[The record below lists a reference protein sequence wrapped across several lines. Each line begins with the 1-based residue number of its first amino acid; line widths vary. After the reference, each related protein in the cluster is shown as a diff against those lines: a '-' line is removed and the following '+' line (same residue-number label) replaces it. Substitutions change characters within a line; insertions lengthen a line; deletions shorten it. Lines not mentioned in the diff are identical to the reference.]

1 MKQTPREL
9 TPCKISHI
17 CRCSFNAQIIEVKK
31 YLPIITNLATT
42 AALNAKINEI
52 KNKIPNITNL
62 PTTTART
69 AAEYK
74 TPNVSNLAKKTDYN
88 TKIKEIEN
96 KITADQAPDKYI
108 TAHEFNK
115 STSENFIARPKQANL
130 VFLMEQNIFLQ
141 EYFKI
146 T

>member
-130 VFLMEQNIFLQ
+130 LFLMEQNIFLQ